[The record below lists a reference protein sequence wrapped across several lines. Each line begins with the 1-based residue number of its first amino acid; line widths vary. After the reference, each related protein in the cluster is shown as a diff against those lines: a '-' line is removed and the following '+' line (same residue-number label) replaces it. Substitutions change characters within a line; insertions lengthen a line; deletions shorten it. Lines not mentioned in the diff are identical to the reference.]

1 MKKVAFPG
9 ILTILGIWLL
19 AASTSSYRF
28 PAKSSAIDSLTEA
41 PVLSPRESLKQMQ
54 VEKGFKIQL
63 IAAEPLVNTPVAM
76 LFDEKGRM
84 WVAEMEG
91 YMRDTLGTGE
101 DIPNGK
107 IVILEDTNK
116 DGIMDKRKVFMDSL
130 VLPRAICLIENGIM
144 IAQNPKLW
152 YVEIKNDKPGKKT
165 LVDDHYTEG
174 GNVEHEPNGLMR
186 ALDNWIY
193 NAKSRVRYR
202 KNGNS
207 WVKQQTHFRGQWGI
221 AQDNYGRLFY
231 NTNSQNIIGDFFS
244 PGFGAGNSNQQAV
257 AGFNVPFIKD
267 NRVYPARPNSGVNRG
282 YSKGTLD
289 ANLRLVEFTAAAGLA
304 IYRGN
309 LFGKEYEMNAF
320 VPEPSANLIKRNILE
335 EKGYQVVGRQAYAG
349 KEFLTSKDERFRPV
363 SLYNGPDGALYVVDM
378 YRGIIQ
384 HRTYITGYLKSEVKK
399 RNLSQPDD
407 RGRIYKIVPENKTAT
422 NVIFPADPQKLVSL
436 LGHPNGWVRDKAQ
449 QLLVDKK
456 SAAVLPALR
465 SSLKRTDNP
474 LLVIHA
480 LWTIEGLH
488 ALTSADVMPLLK
500 SNDWHLRTQA
510 LTTLPSLINK
520 QNYGTYVAVLD
531 QMLTSKDTIAAP
543 YIAFLASTIQP
554 FSAATADRL
563 LNSLIKTYPHDQ
575 YVSDAV
581 ISSVKDREAE
591 FLKEVISFNPDEN
604 LIIRKQLQKVLATI
618 KAREA
623 TKNATRTAERD
634 FPKGAQIF
642 RSTCQPCHGA
652 DGNGIASLAPP
663 LNKSEWVNGD
673 KNKLIPIVL
682 FGLTGPIT
690 VNGHVYTKPEING
703 DMPGIGQNIEF
714 NEGDIAL
721 LLSYIRNAWGNKA
734 EAIKSDDVGKARLKF
749 PNRQKSFTMEEL
761 NQIK

>member
-1 MKKVAFPG
+1 MKKIIFPC
-9 ILTILGIWLL
+9 TIVVGIWLF
-19 AASTSSYRF
+19 AASTSSYRNYVK
-28 PAKSSAIDSLTEA
+28 ASAIDSLTEA
-41 PVLSPRESLKQMQ
+41 PVLSPQESLKQMQ
-54 VEKGFKIQL
+54 VEKGFKVQL

-76 LFDEKGRM
+76 TFDEKGRM

-130 VLPRAICLIENGIM
+130 VLPRALCLIEGGIM
-144 IAQNPKLW
+144 IAQNPKVW
-152 YVEIKNDKPGKKT
+152 YVQINNDKPGKKT
-165 LVDDHYTEG
+165 LVDDNYTEG

-193 NAKSRVRYR
+193 NAKSTIRYR
-202 KNGNS
+202 KNGNV
-207 WVKQQTHFRGQWGI
+207 WLKQKTHFRGQWGI

-244 PGFGAGNSNQQAV
+244 PGFGAGNINQQAV

-289 ANLRLVEFTAAAGLA
+289 ANLRLIEFTAAAGLA
-304 IYRGN
+304 IYRGD
-309 LFGKEYEMNAF
+309 LFGKDYDNNAF

-335 EKGYQVVGRQAYAG
+335 EKGYQVLGRQAYAG

-422 NVIFPADPQKLVSL
+422 NVIMPADPQKLVSM

-456 SAAVLPALR
+456 SASVLPALR
-465 SSLKRTDNP
+465 NLLKKTDNP
-474 LLVIHA
+474 LAVIHA

-488 ALTSADVMPLLK
+488 ALSSADVLPLLK
-500 SNDWHLRTQA
+500 SVNWHIRTEA
-510 LTTLPSLINK
+510 LSTLPSVLNK
-520 QNYGTYVAVLD
+520 QNYQTYVAALD
-531 QMLTSKDTIAAP
+531 QLLANKDAYSAP
-543 YIAFLASTIQP
+543 YIAFLASYIQP
-554 FSAATADRL
+554 FNPGVADRL
-563 LNSLIKTYPHDQ
+563 LTTVMKAYPQDP
-575 YVSDAV
+575 YIADAV
-581 ISSVKDREAE
+581 ISSLKDRESD
-591 FLKEVISFNPDEN
+591 FLKEVIAYTPDEN
-604 LIIRKQLQKVLATI
+604 LVIRKQLEKVLTI
-618 KAREA
+618 IKNRDA
-623 TKNATRTAERD
+623 TKNATKTAERN

-652 DGNGIASLAPP
+652 DGNGTPSLAPP

-682 FGLTGPIT
+682 FGLTGPIK
-690 VNGHVYTKPEING
+690 VNGHIYTKPEING

-714 NEGDIAL
+714 NEGDIAI
-721 LLSYIRNAWGNKA
+721 LLSYIRNAWGNSA
-734 EAIKSDDVGKARLKF
+734 EAVKPDDVGKARLKF
-749 PNRQKSFTMEEL
+749 PNRQRSFTMEEL
-761 NQIK
+761 NQLK